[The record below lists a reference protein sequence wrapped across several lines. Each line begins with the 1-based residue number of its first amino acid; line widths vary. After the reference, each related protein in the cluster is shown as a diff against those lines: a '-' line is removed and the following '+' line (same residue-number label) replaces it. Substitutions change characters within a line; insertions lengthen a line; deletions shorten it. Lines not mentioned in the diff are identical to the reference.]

1 MQLIDENEIYNYLN
15 ESLIID
21 SFKKQI
27 ANIKNKFDK
36 TKNKSELAD
45 LKSDAAVLR
54 DEIKSSSLSSK
65 AKSALLAA
73 IIGIFSIANTSH
85 ALEISD
91 LAKEYNLK
99 SSTINYEG
107 SGNITEPEGADIIED
122 AKYIAVALKKKK
134 IKGIEIEDIL
144 EDGSSSND
152 QTLLYNFTDGISM
165 SINIKDAIFVYD
177 NGLLVRQY
185 DSGLPAMDALL
196 DIAKQF

>member
-107 SGNITEPEGADIIED
+107 SGNITEPDGADIVED